1 LAFRTVLI
9 ESPCRC
15 SYQSG
20 YLCVR
25 QQDGTTK
32 VHLSEISS
40 LVLGTEQVM
49 MSAYLLAELAK
60 SKIPLVVSDEKHN
73 PVGQYLPL
81 YGAHNVSA
89 RVNEQL
95 EWGLPIKKRVWQ
107 RVVKDKIFQQARVL
121 EDNDLLKEARAL
133 HGAALEVRS
142 GDVTNRE
149 AQAARIYFSA
159 LFGPEFNRS
168 TDCAVNA
175 GLDYGY
181 AILLSMVSREIA
193 ARGYLTQV
201 GVNHRNEFNQLN
213 LACDFMEPFRP
224 IVDRLVCTYVSG
236 SFGKDEKRT
245 LVDVGNTQLAY
256 RGGSYKLHSVVSL
269 YIQDCINAL
278 NKKISVDEIESFDIP

>member
-1 LAFRTVLI
+1 LI